1 MLAAVAR
8 RSDGEA
14 PTAVYIESGAKRAFA
29 CALEW
34 PGWCRSGKNEAQ
46 ALEALAAA
54 APRYAVVAAAAG
66 LPFPNSASNAF
77 DVVER
82 LPGSAGTD
90 FGVPGEIASQDTE
103 PLTGQE
109 AERLAGLVAASW
121 RVFDQVVGGAPAE
134 LRKGP
139 RGGGRDRDA
148 IVAHVLGAEA
158 AYARKLGI
166 RLSPPPPE
174 DLAAISALRT
184 AIVEALAAPSNG
196 AASVERGWPQR
207 YAARRIAWH
216 VLDHAWEIEDRIE
229 PTAWPVQ
236 PAGSE

>member
-1 MLAAVAR
+1 MLAAVTI

-14 PTAVYIESGAKRAFA
+14 STSVYIESGSKRVFA
-29 CALEW
+29 CALNW

-66 LPFPNSASNAF
+66 LPFPTRAGNAF

-90 FGVPGEIASQDTE
+90 FGVPGEIASLDTE
-103 PLTGQE
+103 PLPAQE
-109 AERLAGLVAASW
+109 AERLARLVGASW
-121 RVFDQVVGGAPAE
+121 RVFDQVAAAAPAQ

-139 RGGGRDRDA
+139 RGGGRDPAA
-148 IVAHVLGAEA
+148 IIAHVLSAEA

-166 RLSPPPPE
+166 RQSPPLPE
-174 DLAAISALRT
+174 DVAAITALRA
-184 AIVEALAAPSNG
+184 AIARALSAPSDG
-196 AASVERGWPQR
+196 AAVVEKGWPQR

-216 VLDHAWEIEDRIE
+216 VLDHAWEIEDRSDAT
-229 PTAWPVQ
+229 P
-236 PAGSE
+236 